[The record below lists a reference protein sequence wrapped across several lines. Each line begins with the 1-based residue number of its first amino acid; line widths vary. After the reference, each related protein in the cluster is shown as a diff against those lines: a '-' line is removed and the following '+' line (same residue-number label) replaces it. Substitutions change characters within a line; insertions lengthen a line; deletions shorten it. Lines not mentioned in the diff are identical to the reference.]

1 MQKSRPTTKK
11 YKTVEEMDS
20 SLDKMDLSKLILH
33 TGKVIK
39 PKVKKINLDLPE
51 NVVRTIDSIAASIG
65 VSRQPLI
72 KMWIHERIQE
82 EIIAGLSSQP
92 K

>member
-1 MQKSRPTTKK
+1 MKKSRFITKN
-11 YKTVEEMDS
+11 YKTVKEMDS
-20 SLDKMDLSKLILH
+20 SLDKMDLSELILR

-51 NVVRTIDSIAASIG
+51 NVVKTIDSIAARIG

-72 KMWIHERIQE
+72 KLWIHERIQK
-82 EIIAGLSSQP
+82 EILSRP
-92 K
+92 